1 MWFLFMALIL
11 LDSTG
16 NAHWFQGHRTG
27 LNPHLPKTSWWAELG
42 LNSGHSSLELWF
54 LHKTKLPSWHQSE
67 LFRNIL
73 MEMNPEKRSLI
84 PTLLPSNVCDLK
96 ILRFTWPFLHN
107 FCINPKTAFTEGC
120 FWTEH
125 NFHFTKSDKAPKA
138 LRICLKYLFGDRRG
152 KRLLKACFNSV
163 WNQLTNIYTGQLSA
177 KMK

>member
-1 MWFLFMALIL
+1 M
-11 LDSTG
+11 G
-16 NAHWFQGHRTG
+16 RG
-27 LNPHLPKTSWWAELG
+27 G
-42 LNSGHSSLELWF
+42 LNSDHSSLKLRP
-54 LHKTKLPSWHQSE
+54 LRKTKPPSWHQRRTS
-67 LFRNIL
+67 L
-73 MEMNPEKRSLI
+73 EMSLWRW
-84 PTLLPSNVCDLK
+84 TQKKEAWSQNHSSSNVCDLK
-96 ILRFTWPFLHN
+96 ILHFTWPFLHN

-120 FWTEH
+120 FWKEH